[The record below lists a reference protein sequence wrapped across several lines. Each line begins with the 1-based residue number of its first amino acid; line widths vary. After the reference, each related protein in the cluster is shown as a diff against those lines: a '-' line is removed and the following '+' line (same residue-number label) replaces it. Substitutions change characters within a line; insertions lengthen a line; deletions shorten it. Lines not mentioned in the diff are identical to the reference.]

1 MLFKVC
7 DGLGSSAP
15 INYFLWTALDPEDI
29 NDFYL
34 TANELSEMPETL
46 KIKKVKLY
54 VLWSRPKRDGAVH
67 GARALWWSIP
77 VTVKIKQEDVHKFL
91 PEEKNQGRNVA
102 SLSWQYPR

>member
-1 MLFKVC
+1 MLYKVC

-54 VLWSRPKRDGAVH
+54 VLWSRPQTGRRRPR
-67 GARALWWSIP
+67 RAGTMVID
-77 VTVKIKQEDVHKFL
+77 TANG
-91 PEEKNQGRNVA
+91 KN
-102 SLSWQYPR
+102 